1 MTLNNLAAASSP
13 TSDIKVGR
21 STAKSIAR
29 FVQSVQAKSHAA
41 LHESF
46 NHEEK
51 QPLTLRGMD
60 YKIEIGKRIRTARE
74 ERGLKLRELA
84 ALTDNLVSVSRLNN
98 YEHGARMPGPQ
109 EAVLL
114 GKALGKRPAFFLG
127 VDDVQTHISTQEET
141 LIRNW
146 RTLPENERM
155 KLFRQIELASMQ
167 HRDPVQDAMVEKHL
181 PVPNRTKAAAAKRV
195 KRG

>member
-1 MTLNNLAAASSP
+1 
-13 TSDIKVGR
+13 
-21 STAKSIAR
+21 
-29 FVQSVQAKSHAA
+29 VQSVQAKSHAA